1 MMNLKITATIVMMS
15 DKYCMSKKYLKPSME
30 IIKFDFRPSL
40 MASSSAS
47 PDDRDECGDNPW
59 WCDKQPS
66 ADDWWGK

>member
-1 MMNLKITATIVMMS
+1 
-15 DKYCMSKKYLKPSME
+15 ME